1 MGKYFFKIKKNIY
14 WILPLV
20 ASVALLGLIVV
31 QYIWIDNAIKVK
43 EAQFSQQV
51 GKAMAEVVAEL
62 EKRET
67 IVNFM
72 EEVNYYG
79 SLNNYHRD
87 VKVETNQYNQ
97 KHANAN
103 LMRISNEV
111 ARRFVPQDTAG
122 VYLVESKTLSAIDP
136 ANFTKSKIQL
146 HYMQKV
152 TDKSIFVKNIIN
164 RLITRERPIK
174 ERINPDSL
182 NQIIKTHLRDNGLN
196 MSFEYAITSANNSVI
211 YHSPKHN
218 KKSNSERFTVQL
230 FPSDVFSA
238 KSFIEIYFPRQ
249 ANYMIKSIGILVLA
263 SIFLTAIIVVI
274 FSISIFIIFKQ
285 KKISEIRNDFVSN
298 MTHELKTPIST
309 ISLAA
314 QMMSDKSI
322 PTDRK
327 NFEHLG
333 KVVLDESKRLGSQ
346 VEKVLQMARFERGQ
360 IKFRIKDVAV
370 NQVIGNIINN
380 FRLQL
385 DNRNGTIEFIPDEEV
400 TEIKIDEVHFTNI
413 IVNLLENAVKYCKID
428 PCIVVATHVYKEGVR
443 ITIKDNGI
451 GISRDN
457 QKRIFEQFYRIPTGN
472 VHNVKG
478 FGIGLSY
485 VKTIVDSFKGTV
497 SVESELNK
505 GSKFIII
512 LPKG

>member
-1 MGKYFFKIKKNIY
+1 VGKYYFKIKKNIY

-20 ASVALLGLIVV
+20 ASIALLGLIIV
-31 QYIWIDNAIKVK
+31 QFIWIKNAIKVK

-51 GKAMAEVVAEL
+51 GKALAEVVAEL
-62 EKRET
+62 EKQET

-87 VKVETNQYNQ
+87 VKVETNQFNQ
-97 KHANAN
+97 KHANVD
-103 LMRISNEV
+103 LMRVSNEV
-111 ARRFVPQDTAG
+111 ARKFVPQDTDG
-122 VYLVESKTLSAIDP
+122 VYLVESKTLSAVDP
-136 ANFTKSKIQL
+136 TNFTKSKIQL

-174 ERINPDSL
+174 ERIIPDSL
-182 NQIIKTHLRDNGLN
+182 NRIIKTHLRENGLN
-196 MSFEYAITSANNSVI
+196 MAFEFAITSASNSII
-211 YHSPKHN
+211 YHSTKHN
-218 KKSNSERFTVQL
+218 SKASNERFSTQL

-238 KSFIEIYFPRQ
+238 KSFLEIYFPRQ
-249 ANYMIKSIGILVLA
+249 ANYMIKAIGILVVA
-263 SIFLTAIIVVI
+263 SILLTAIIVII

-285 KKISEIRNDFVSN
+285 KKLSEIRNDFVSN

-314 QMMSDKSI
+314 QMMSDQSI
-322 PTDRK
+322 PRERK

-333 KVVLDESKRLGSQ
+333 KVVLDESKRLGNQ

-360 IKFRIKDVAV
+360 IKFRIKDVPV
-370 NQVIGNIINN
+370 NPLIENIINN

-385 DNRNGTIEFIPDEEV
+385 DNRNGSIEFQPKEDV
-400 TEIKIDEVHFTNI
+400 GEIKIDEVHFTNI
-413 IVNLLENAVKYCKID
+413 IVNLLENAVKYCKLD
-428 PCIVVATHVYKEGVR
+428 PEICVTTEVYKDGVR

-485 VKTIVDSFKGTV
+485 VKTIVDSFKGTIT
-497 SVESELNK
+497 VESELNK
-505 GSKFIII
+505 GSKFSII